1 MVDDGRFLR
10 TMNRAHDPTA
20 ERLAIAILTLFLIGY
35 GWFDLWQGGI
45 AVKGRNGAV
54 SYAEGGYALAIAA
67 GAFLFAALVSLL
79 LARSM
84 RLPRAGIALVL
95 GAILVPPLV
104 YVLIG

>member
-1 MVDDGRFLR
+1 MSRS
-10 TMNRAHDPTA
+10 HDPTA
-20 ERLAIAILTLFLIGY
+20 ERLAIGMLMLFLIGY

-79 LARSM
+79 LARSL
-84 RLPRAGIALVL
+84 RLRRPGIALLL
-95 GAILVPPLV
+95 GVILLPPLA
-104 YVLIG
+104 YVFTG